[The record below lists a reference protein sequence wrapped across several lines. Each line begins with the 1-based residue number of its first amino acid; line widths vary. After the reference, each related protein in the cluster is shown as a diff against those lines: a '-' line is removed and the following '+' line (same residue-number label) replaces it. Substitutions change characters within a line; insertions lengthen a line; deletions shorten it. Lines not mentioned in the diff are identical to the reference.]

1 MEEVKFYTTDIIFDQ
16 INKKNIKKTKC
27 TSWSNVNQLVSDE
40 FNNESQILEKRKK
53 SNQSIDLFTITNEI
67 LKKIG
72 KEPLKKR
79 KCLHCSMPR
88 FHLMKFTC
96 CKGFFCLSCFVTNS
110 MGMEN
115 YVCIFCKKPFLSF
128 NCEEFMHMVKSHI
141 VAVWRTM
148 RVIDEERESV
158 LEQKIN
164 EALEIQIQNGEYFNL
179 YGIVQYANPQLNIPK
194 KISKLYDEEKSYLEK
209 YLFRPSFRSIIANIL
224 VNTFLQKIVLIYLF
238 ETNFDL
244 KSYFWDMANF
254 SLVNF
259 IVNQQHTDLDDD
271 IPPELL
277 AKIIFTI
284 NECAKI
290 IITWLNIL
298 LGYFIFGEPLQEV
311 SKLMFVTGISFS
323 AVSCALFKV
332 KDKLLFDVKKELNY
346 KFL

>member
-1 MEEVKFYTTDIIFDQ
+1 MLKQKINMKLIFIVLFSCLKVSGTKYKYNCSTFHDSCEKCEEKSKLFYEMKKKKFCPRCTLGQLSFFFPSYTMEEVKFYMTDILFDQ
-16 INKKNIKKTKC
+16 INKINIKKTKC
-27 TSWSNVNQLVSDE
+27 TSWSNVNQLVSDKI
-40 FNNESQILEKRKK
+40 NNESQILEKRKK
-53 SNQSIDLFTITNEI
+53 SNQSFDFFTIVNEI
-67 LKKIG
+67 LKKFN

-79 KCLHCSMPR
+79 KCLNCSM
-88 FHLMKFTC
+88 
-96 CKGFFCLSCFVTNS
+96 
-110 MGMEN
+110 
-115 YVCIFCKKPFLSF
+115 
-128 NCEEFMHMVKSHI
+128 
-141 VAVWRTM
+141 
-148 RVIDEERESV
+148 
-158 LEQKIN
+158 
-164 EALEIQIQNGEYFNL
+164 
-179 YGIVQYANPQLNIPK
+179 IPK
-194 KISKLYDEEKSYLEK
+194 DISKLYDDKSYVEK

-298 LGYFIFGEPLQEV
+298 LGYFTFGEPLQEV

-323 AVSCALFKV
+323 ALSCALVKV
-332 KDKLLFDVKKELNY
+332 KHKLLFDVKKELNY